1 MYSMN
6 TALRSSGGR
15 RALIGGSEALRWY
28 RHRDTCSGGV
38 ACLDSNNK
46 VLQWGSSGLSLTK
59 LLSGPSPAI
68 TSKVFGIIMPSI
80 LDGIVS
86 DLGLMLCTSRS

>member
-6 TALRSSGGR
+6 IALRSSGGR

-28 RHRDTCSGGV
+28 RHRDTCSGDV

-46 VLQWGSSGLSLTK
+46 VLQWSSSGLSLTK
-59 LLSGPSPAI
+59 LLSGPSPV

-80 LDGIVS
+80 LDGIAS
-86 DLGLMLCTSRS
+86 DLRLMLCSRS